1 MLKKKS
7 IVIFSFLIL
16 SMAILFYCST
26 MRVEANGESTIPM
39 PKGLENVYLGMSVND
54 LKKIKP
60 NIKRD
65 DWPYS
70 PLYFEKNLNNEFFSS
85 VVYKFSDDKLSDITL
100 GASGDFNQDKILGL
114 INGCIKKWGKNYI
127 KKIGIG
133 EDIKT
138 KATKSYPIFY
148 WERTGAKILVTYS
161 KKRFTI
167 QILDPNLRPSIKFK
181 ESSDM
186 RELEEAFKDVLNA
199 ESFMGRIFE

>member
-1 MLKKKS
+1 MIRKTHI
-7 IVIFSFLIL
+7 IVMSSLTLIVTLFLYSNKFEL
-16 SMAILFYCST
+16 YAEGKL
-26 MRVEANGESTIPM
+26 PM
-39 PKGLENVYLGMSVND
+39 PKGLEGIYLGMS
-54 LKKIKP
+54 LGEFKKVKP
-60 NIKRD
+60 NIKKD

-85 VVYKFSDDKLSDITL
+85 VIYKFSDDKLSDITL
-100 GASGDFNQDKILGL
+100 GASGDFNQDKMLGL

-138 KATKSYPIFY
+138 KATKSYPVFY
-148 WERTGAKILVTYS
+148 WERTDAKILVTYS
-161 KKRFTI
+161 TKRFTI

-181 ESSDM
+181 ESSDIK
-186 RELEEAFKDVLNA
+186 ELEEAFKDVLNA